1 MPDRRPHVLVP
12 ILRAQGA
19 PALLQ
24 VAEAML
30 RREGGVGH
38 VLGVVEIPQGRDI
51 AQSVTVARRYRSL
64 LQRVTALERR
74 QSAGFGVQVRVAH
87 NVAQAVR

>member
-51 AQSVTVARRYRSL
+51 AQSVTVEIS
-64 LQRVTALERR
+64 VN
-74 QSAGFGVQVRVAH
+74 SKINAGLPKAKTLKIFTENWIRCSC
-87 NVAQAVR
+87 